1 MKALLIAL
9 FTMVLS
15 VFSATAQNTLNNK
28 ADNIL
33 GDYYARQNDDN
44 FKVRFSKLP
53 NGTYMAQ
60 IYWVE
65 NDKDENGRKALDVK
79 NPDKSLRN
87 VPCDRIVLIKGLR
100 YNAEK
105 KQWDGAKVYDPQ
117 RGIRANVVCKFRKD
131 GMLWVRGTVLGIG
144 EDAFW
149 EKIK

>member
-33 GDYYARQNDDN
+33 GDYYAQQNADN

-105 KQWDGAKVYDPQ
+105 KQWDGAKIYDPQ